1 MSVILGCLELLG
13 YVGSVI
19 LLPLIMELIVIVI
32 WVTLATG
39 INANNAT
46 AVAVNA
52 LAHNPTNA

>member
-1 MSVILGCLELLG
+1 MLGCLELLG

-19 LLPLIMELIVIVI
+19 LHLLIMELIVIVT
-32 WVTLATG
+32 WVTLGTG